1 MEYNNF
7 TINKRGSKM
16 EQFLEKAKD
25 ASRVISTL
33 SGYEKNRILN
43 EMAQALRD
51 KSTDILTANKLD
63 MLNGEKNN
71 LTSAL
76 MDRLFLDEERINS
89 MAIAIEEIASLK
101 EPVGRVLDGWVTED
115 GLKIEKVSI
124 AIGVIGIIYESRPNV
139 TSDTAAL
146 CFKSSNVCVLKGG
159 KEADNSNKAI
169 AKILQDVLIKN
180 NLPQS
185 LISLIPDTSREG
197 VAQLIKMDKYVDLI
211 IPRGGAGLIKYVSEN
226 ATVSVVKHDKGQCH
240 TYIDKD
246 AKIENA
252 IAIALNAK
260 VQRPGVCNAMETL
273 LVDKTIADNTL
284 PLLKKAFDEAH
295 TELKGCKQTQNIID
309 IANAN
314 DKDFDTE
321 YLANILNIKV
331 VDGVEEAVNHIIK
344 FGSGHSEA
352 IITENITTAEIF
364 LNAIDA
370 AAVYVNAS
378 TRFTDGGAFGFGAEV
393 GISTNKLHAR
403 GPMGIEGLTTYKFKI
418 YGSGQIR

>member
-1 MEYNNF
+1 MEA
-7 TINKRGSKM
+7 
-16 EQFLEKAKD
+16 FLQKTKD
-25 ASRVISTL
+25 ASRVLATIT
-33 SGYEKNRILN
+33 GADKNRILK
-43 EMAQALRD
+43 EMATALREN
-51 KSTDILTANKLD
+51 TQTILEANKKD
-63 MLNGEKNN
+63 MVDAELNN

-76 MDRLFLDEERINS
+76 KDRLFLDEQRVDA
-89 MAIAIEEIASLK
+89 MAVAIEEISALK

-124 AIGVIGIIYESRPNV
+124 PIGVIGIIYESRPNV

-159 KEADNSNKAI
+159 KEADYSNNAI
-169 AKILQDVLIKN
+169 AKVLQGVLESN
-180 NLPQS
+180 NLPKE

-197 VAQLIKMDKYVDLI
+197 VAKLIKMDKFVDLI
-211 IPRGGAGLIKYVSEN
+211 IPRGGAGLISYVSQN

-246 AKIENA
+246 ANLDDA
-252 IAIALNAK
+252 IKIALNAK

-273 LVDKTIADNTL
+273 LVDEAIAKEAL
-284 PLLKKAFDEAH
+284 PQLKVAFDEAH
-295 TELKGCKQTQNIID
+295 TELKGCGTTQEIIEVQ
-309 IANAN
+309 NAT
-314 DKDFDTE
+314 KEDFDTE
-321 YLANILNIKV
+321 YLANILNIRV
-331 VDGVEEAVNHIIK
+331 VNGVDGAIEHIVEY
-344 FGSGHSEA
+344 GSGHSES
-352 IITENITTAEIF
+352 IITQNITSAEKF